1 MIVNPLI
8 MNLKILLIYL
18 TFFGCKPEKP
28 FVKKEYFKQNLEAES
43 FCKTNKMN
51 TDYYILIDLSI
62 HSGRNRFFV
71 YNFKTKKN
79 DFEKLVTHGS
89 CDVFNE
95 NETKWEKAKFSNKV
109 DSHCSSIGK
118 YSIGEKSYS
127 KWGIN
132 IKYWLNGL
140 DKTNSKAV
148 ERITVLHSWE
158 AVSDKEVYPTYSPL
172 SWGCPAVSNEFMTIL
187 DAKLQASTKPVL
199 LWIVE

>member
-1 MIVNPLI
+1 MHI
-8 MNLKILLIYL
+8 KILLIFL
-18 TFFGCKPEKP
+18 TFFGCKPDKP
-28 FVKKEYFKQNLEAES
+28 FVKKKYSKHNIVAES
-43 FCKTNKMN
+43 YCKTNNLN

-79 DFEKLVTHGS
+79 DFEKLTTHGS
-89 CDVFNE
+89 CDVFGDND
-95 NETKWEKAKFSNKV
+95 TKWEKAKFSNKV

-118 YSIGEKSYS
+118 FSIGERGYS

-140 DKTNSKAV
+140 EKTNSKAV
-148 ERITVLHSWE
+148 ERVTVLHSWE
-158 AVSDKEVYPTYSPL
+158 AVDDKEVFPEYAPL

-187 DAKLQASTKPVL
+187 DIKLQASKEPVL
-199 LWIVE
+199 MWIIE

>member
-51 TDYYILIDLSI
+51 IDYYILIDLSI